1 MANVDVAD
9 GESIVL
15 EKPER
20 GAKDGYLN
28 TWYNERRGL
37 DSVILQSNGISDHR
51 IRLYVRA
58 MISGIVD
65 DDIRAKALQYFD
77 DKIKEI
83 REMKDDETKRLLSVE
98 EQNQLIADFCCGE
111 MAGHVSSFYD
121 QFVGVSHRLR
131 LGKV

>member
-1 MANVDVAD
+1 MAGIDVAD
-9 GESIVL
+9 GESIIL

-28 TWYNERRGL
+28 LWYNERRGL
-37 DSVILQSNGISDHR
+37 DSVIIQSNGISDHR

-65 DDIRAKALQYFD
+65 DDIRKESLDYFD
-77 DKIKEI
+77 DKIKAI
-83 REMKDDETKRLLSVE
+83 KTIKDESGRLLSVD
-98 EQNQLIADFCCGE
+98 EQNQMIADFCCGE

-121 QFVGVSHRLR
+121 QFVGVSHRLK

>member
-1 MANVDVAD
+1 MPNVDVAD
-9 GESIVL
+9 GESIIL

-20 GAKDGYLN
+20 GAKDGYLT

-37 DSVILQSNGISDHR
+37 DSVIVQSNGISDHR

-65 DDIRAKALQYFD
+65 DDIRKQALKYFD
-77 DKIKEI
+77 NTIKEI
-83 REMKDDETKRLLSVE
+83 KNTKGDDGRLLSVD
-98 EQNQLIADFCCGE
+98 EQNQMIADFCCGE

-121 QFVGVSHRLR
+121 QFVGVSHRLK